1 MKSFPSAC
9 VLVGSLAFGGVLQA
23 APQHAHADHAAHSAG
38 ATATT
43 AAPVQRWAADADLRK
58 GMQQVHE
65 ALADLR
71 HHEMGHMPA
80 SVAIER
86 AGNVEDAV
94 NDIFTHCKLA
104 PDADAAL
111 HRILVPLLSAAN
123 RLENDSSDVAAVA
136 AMRDAV
142 AAYPQHFDDPLWS
155 AATSSGHEGH

>member
-1 MKSFPSAC
+1 MKPFPTVC
-9 VLVGSLAFGGVLQA
+9 ILFGSLALAGVLQA
-23 APQHAHADHAAHSAG
+23 APQAHDAHAGH
-38 ATATT
+38 TAIS
-43 AAPVQRWAADADLRK
+43 AAPVAAGQRWVADADLRK

-86 AGNVEDAV
+86 ATDVEAAV
-94 NDIFTHCKLA
+94 NYIFRHCELA

-111 HRILVPLLSAAN
+111 HRILLPLLASAE
-123 RLENDSSDVAAVA
+123 RLKKDASDTAAVA

-142 AAYPQHFDDPLWS
+142 APYPQQFDDPQWPAS
-155 AATSSGHEGH
+155 PAAAHADH

>member
-1 MKSFPSAC
+1 MTNKYAEGYPGKRYYGGCEWVDVAE
-9 VLVGSLAFGGVLQA
+9 SL
-23 APQHAHADHAAHSAG
+23 
-38 ATATT
+38 
-43 AAPVQRWAADADLRK
+43 
-58 GMQQVHE
+58 
-65 ALADLR
+65 
-71 HHEMGHMPA
+71 
-80 SVAIER
+80 AIER
-86 AGNVEDAV
+86 AGNVENGV